1 VCQYFDLD
9 RLPLVIGVG
18 YKNRLF
24 EWEVDMYHM
33 MDGSIMSGMGLIGI
47 LVLVA
52 LILLIIALS
61 KYIFFSKK

>member
-1 VCQYFDLD
+1 MCQYFDLD
-9 RLPLVIGVG
+9 RRPPVIGVG

-24 EWEVDMYHM
+24 EREVDMYHM
-33 MDGSIMSGMGLIGI
+33 MDGSIMNGMGLIGI
-47 LVLVA
+47 LALVA